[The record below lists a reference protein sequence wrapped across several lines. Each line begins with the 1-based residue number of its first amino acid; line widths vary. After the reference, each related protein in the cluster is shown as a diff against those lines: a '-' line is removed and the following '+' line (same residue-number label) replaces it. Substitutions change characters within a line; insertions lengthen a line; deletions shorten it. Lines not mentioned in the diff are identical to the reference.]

1 MIWQCNVHFLREEK
15 EKEKVAL
22 EYEDNY
28 SSARNA

>member
-1 MIWQCNVHFLREEK
+1 VHFLREEK